1 MTSSRQ
7 VFHTGWEVQAW
18 LTGRCAIEWA
28 RRGWK
33 SRDVLGGC
41 TRERNKK
48 DKHQTHT
55 KGYTERNKKDKH
67 QTHTKGYTERKKKD
81 KHQTHTK
88 GYTERNKKDK
98 QTHTKGYTERKHF
111 HLLLGEKQVILT
123 KSSMLIP
130 CDA

>member
-1 MTSSRQ
+1 M
-7 VFHTGWEVQAW
+7 
-18 LTGRCAIEWA
+18 TGRCAIEWA

-41 TRERNKK
+41 TRERN
-48 DKHQTHT
+48 
-55 KGYTERNKKDKH
+55 
-67 QTHTKGYTERKKKD
+67 KKD